1 MVHLKERP
9 FSRKALDI
17 KYLVS
22 RFSTNQALKHSSQ
35 DLSKYLEL
43 IITLEDLLSTLNFK
57 QGFLD
62 LLLKIKVSNGKLTFL

>member
-22 RFSTNQALKHSSQ
+22 RFLTNQALKHSSQ

-43 IITLEDLLSTLNFK
+43 IITLEDLLSTLNLK
-57 QGFLD
+57 QEFLD
-62 LLLKIKVSNGKLTFL
+62 LLIKIKVSNDLLTLL